1 MYLGVDAIVSF
12 GATAALGTAF
22 APETLGGSIAA
33 VGVAGT
39 TMVVESALM
48 FTAGVLFIAQ
58 GTAQIQ
64 GSTSL
69 PFDEVKKT
77 VERLVN
83 SAGR

>member
-33 VGVAGT
+33 VAAASTIMVA
-39 TMVVESALM
+39 ESSVM
-48 FTAGVLFIAQ
+48 FSAGIILIAQ
-58 GTAQIQ
+58 GNAQIQ
-64 GSTSL
+64 GQESL
-69 PFDEVKKT
+69 PFDELKKS
-77 VERLVN
+77 VERPVN